1 MERLLQATLN
11 IVRSRGEQLFI
22 DVSKPYA
29 YTLVAR
35 FDDKKYLMKVASD
48 AEEVPNS
55 ALKDLKLISR
65 YTDVSSICVVSGV
78 KGQILQRS
86 VIYLKDNVAFM
97 SLSTFT
103 DILNGEEPTFRVSR
117 GAVTAMI
124 DGGKLRERR
133 EQAGMSLG
141 ALAEELG
148 VTRETVYRYERGEI
162 EAPLRVAEK
171 LIRMFGPD
179 VIRRINIWKRPEITR
194 EELRSRQMAKE
205 TYRLVES
212 HPDAIRVESR
222 VIFVSASREKYEKTV
237 ELANV
242 LDVEVDKM

>member
-1 MERLLQATLN
+1 VERLLQATLN

-86 VIYLKDNVAFM
+86 VIYVKDNVAFM

>member
-86 VIYLKDNVAFM
+86 VIYVKDNVAFM

-133 EQAGMSLG
+133 EQVGMSLG

>member
-1 MERLLQATLN
+1 VERLLQATLN